1 MQDPSAR
8 RAADARVA
16 ALSGKRVW
24 QAVFIGTSL
33 TLICAGLV
41 HMTAFML
48 TSETG
53 TRALDSDFRVFW
65 AAARLALAGDPLA
78 AFDNARLAAEHG
90 VNVKAWMPWA
100 YPPGYLFLILPFG
113 ALPFAWAFLLSTLV
127 SLVLIAWSLRSF
139 TPGAPAVWVAL
150 VLAPAYIPAILIG
163 QNSIVWLAG
172 LVAALAALRDGRWLL
187 AGVFI
192 GCLTLKPQLGVM
204 VAVALV
210 GAGLWRSIL
219 AASLTA
225 LVLAALPTL
234 ALGPEYWPLLLERLG
249 EQSERLIRSID
260 TLILMVGPYYLL
272 TVLGLASKTAL
283 WVQFGLSALCAVF
296 VFLLWRNRAVGF
308 DAKAAGLLLAILLSA
323 PYLWYYEAA
332 LMAVVG
338 LFLLRAGV
346 LGTSLPHLGLLLL
359 LWLGAAPQ
367 AVNIFLKFGD
377 GRYLGAVIIT
387 PVLVASLAL
396 LLSHLLAAGR
406 GASQTAAS

>member
-1 MQDPSAR
+1 MQEASAR

-16 ALSGKRVW
+16 ALSGSRVW
-24 QAVFIGTSL
+24 QVVFLGTSL
-33 TLICAGLV
+33 TLICAGLI
-41 HMTAFML
+41 HMTAFVL

-53 TRALDSDFRVFW
+53 TRALSMDFRVFW
-65 AAARLALAGDPLA
+65 SAARLALAGEPLA
-78 AFDNARLAAEHG
+78 VFDNARLAAEHG
-90 VNVKAWMPWA
+90 VDTRDWMPWT
-100 YPPGYLFLILPFG
+100 YPPGYLLLVLPFG
-113 ALPFAWAFLLSTLV
+113 AMPFAWAFLLLTLV
-127 SLVLIAWSLRSF
+127 SLLLIAWALRSF
-139 TPGAPAVWVAL
+139 TPGAPAVWLAL
-150 VLAPAYIPAILIG
+150 CLAPAYIPAILIG
-163 QNSIVWLAG
+163 QNSILWLAG

-210 GAGLWRSIL
+210 GAGLWRTIL

-249 EQSERLIRSID
+249 EQSERLVRSIE
-260 TLILMVGPYYLL
+260 TLTLMVGPYYLL
-272 TVLGLASKTAL
+272 TLLGLASQTAL
-283 WVQFGLSALCAVF
+283 WVQFGLSALCAIF
-296 VFLLWRNRAVGF
+296 VFLLWRSRAVGF

-332 LMAVVG
+332 LMAVAG

-346 LGTSLPHLGLLLL
+346 LGTCLPHLGLLLL

-367 AVNIFLKFGD
+367 AVNVFLKFGD
-377 GRYLGAVIIT
+377 GRYLGAMIIT
-387 PVLVASLAL
+387 PVLAASLAL